1 MKLILTSLTL
11 SVLVVTVSSKE
22 VIAEGRWKQTENK
35 TNCVVWNE
43 EPASNETVTWTGECK
58 KGKAD
63 GEGKLVWRYYSFPK
77 WKGRIRGWRESTY
90 TGVMRGG
97 KSNGHGVLTWPDG
110 SKYDGHWKDNKREGK
125 GTWISADGDKCD
137 GIWRNQELVGKGV
150 TERDGKTQKCTVLD
164 GKILVSE

>member
-1 MKLILTSLTL
+1 
-11 SVLVVTVSSKE
+11 
-22 VIAEGRWKQTENK
+22 
-35 TNCVVWNE
+35 
-43 EPASNETVTWTGECK
+43 
-58 KGKAD
+58 
-63 GEGKLVWRYYSFPK
+63 
-77 WKGRIRGWRESTY
+77 
-90 TGVMRGG
+90 MRGG

-137 GIWRNQELVGKGV
+137 GIWRNQELMGKGV